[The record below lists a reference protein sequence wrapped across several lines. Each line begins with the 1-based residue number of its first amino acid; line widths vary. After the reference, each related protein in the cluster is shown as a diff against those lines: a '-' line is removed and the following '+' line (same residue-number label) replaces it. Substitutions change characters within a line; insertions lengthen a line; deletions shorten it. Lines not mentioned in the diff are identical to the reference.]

1 MSADTIRVD
10 YDELNRIVAI
20 FEDHMEQTRIL
31 LQRLETRA
39 GELDWEGDNAVVFFG
54 QFSDEVQPAIVRL
67 MRAYDRASGTTRE
80 IIRVMTEAED
90 EAGAIFNGGA
100 VGIGPGGGFNLGG
113 ILLPGGKFVSK
124 EIFKYLSAPLRGQL
138 TVPLTNAYLGLFARS
153 GDEMTDLKR
162 MFMQQDYF
170 SKGMNKFGGGI
181 IGGVF
186 DYMGGAMSGEH
197 EWGDMGA
204 LGNEMLSGGI
214 QGGLA
219 FIPGGQAVLLGDA
232 VIQLGGTG
240 LGFGAQIFE
249 GVTGVDTSG
258 FQDGVKSF
266 TNMMSLDNFVDDL
279 VQGNPGDIFERGG
292 DFLESMG
299 INL

>member
-10 YDELNRIVAI
+10 YDELNRIMAI

-54 QFSDEVQPAIVRL
+54 QFSDEVQPAIIRL
-67 MRAYDRASGTTRE
+67 IQAYDRASGTTRE

-90 EAGAIFNGGA
+90 QASAIFNGGA
-100 VGIGPGGGFNLGG
+100 VGLVPGGITPFGKLGDFLIDGVVGLGITKLSGSLGTILSHKFASMFLKDNLDG
-113 ILLPGGKFVSK
+113 LH
-124 EIFKYLSAPLRGQL
+124 GQL
-138 TVPLTNAYLGLFARS
+138 KFASISSKFTSKIGGGLF
-153 GDEMTDLKR
+153 GGLTD
-162 MFMQQDYF
+162 Y
-170 SKGMNKFGGGI
+170 GM
-181 IGGVF
+181 GVLT
-186 DYMGGAMSGEH
+186 GEH
-197 EWGDMGA
+197 AWNDTGA
-204 LGNEMLSGGI
+204 LGTELSSGGI
-214 QGGLA
+214 QGALV
-219 FIPGGQAVLLGDA
+219 FVPGGKFLVGGDK
-232 VIQLGGTG
+232 VIQLGGAG
-240 LGFGAQIFE
+240 LEVGAQIFE

-279 VQGNPGDIFERGG
+279 VQGNPEGIVERGS
-292 DFLESMG
+292 DFLESIG